1 MVERDRSG
9 RRVRLMGSGR
19 VARVREAVR
28 SVIGRGIM
36 VLIDCCIYES
46 RALNDRIFAHVDGR
60 SECMSAD
67 VGNSTVAP
75 EQTIR
80 QAASDVKGLD
90 IREKREKWIRSH
102 ADIILRLSRS

>member
-1 MVERDRSG
+1 VVERDRSG

-60 SECMSAD
+60 SDYEPGMQPICQQTSAIQLWHLNKQS
-67 VGNSTVAP
+67 GKLL
-75 EQTIR
+75 QM
-80 QAASDVKGLD
+80 VKGGFGY
-90 IREKREKWIRSH
+90 
-102 ADIILRLSRS
+102 